1 MNFKYKYLK
10 IKICGIIPLT
20 IKNVVIN
27 MKLTTAL
34 LIILALVLFYLV
46 IIGLFTTAFRATG
59 LSKEKSRYQSISLF
73 TNCGFTT
80 SESELI
86 TSNRRRRRLAIV
98 LMIIGH
104 VFSVIIVS
112 LVVSLFSSFS
122 LAEVKENYIIMLVI
136 IGSFALIVILFKL
149 PFINKPLQRGLEKI
163 ATKNVAKREKN
174 NIITVLDNYGKE
186 SLVEIYLYWLPEIL
200 NEKSLMEVNLK
211 RNYNLNLVTVKRRNK
226 VLEVDANTI
235 LQRLDKIIIF
245 GNIEIINDIFKN
257 KKNMAS
263 EKKDTKNN
271 ISIIDNYGKDALCEI
286 KVNSVPAILV
296 DTPLIESP
304 LKSKFNIQILMI
316 QNANDHELTTKDS
329 IVKEGNTILVFGPYQ
344 NIKAIFE
351 IKEEKTLFDY
361 AYAEE
366 DEK

>member
-1 MNFKYKYLK
+1 
-10 IKICGIIPLT
+10 
-20 IKNVVIN
+20 
-27 MKLTTAL
+27 
-34 LIILALVLFYLV
+34 
-46 IIGLFTTAFRATG
+46 
-59 LSKEKSRYQSISLF
+59 
-73 TNCGFTT
+73 
-80 SESELI
+80 
-86 TSNRRRRRLAIV
+86 
-98 LMIIGH
+98 
-104 VFSVIIVS
+104 
-112 LVVSLFSSFS
+112 
-122 LAEVKENYIIMLVI
+122 
-136 IGSFALIVILFKL
+136 
-149 PFINKPLQRGLEKI
+149 
-163 ATKNVAKREKN
+163 
-174 NIITVLDNYGKE
+174 
-186 SLVEIYLYWLPEIL
+186 
-200 NEKSLMEVNLK
+200 MEVNLK

-286 KVNSVPAILV
+286 KINSVPAILV

-351 IKEEKTLFDY
+351 IKDEKTLFDY

-366 DEK
+366 DGESL